1 MKKIFLLLF
10 LLVFVSFAFAQQ
22 KVTVKVS
29 DAKTGEPLKNA
40 TIKIKS
46 AKTAATA
53 NSEGVVQITATAK
66 DVIEITS
73 VGYKDQ
79 SVTINGQST
88 INIGMEIS
96 TIDLGDVVI
105 LGSRGVAR
113 IKTESAV
120 PVDVIKINQVGLPTA
135 KMDITS
141 ILNMAAPSFNYNKQS
156 GSDGADHVDL
166 GTLRGLGPDQTL
178 VLING
183 KRRHQTA
190 FVALFGTRGRGN
202 SGADLNSF
210 PAAAVDRIEILRDG
224 ASAQY
229 GSDAMAGVINIQ
241 LKKDINHWTIN
252 TGWSG
257 YYDNKFNSYSH
268 RASNEYYYSKP
279 IDGGT
284 YSIAAN
290 NGLAIGKN
298 GGFINFSMNLLT
310 QAKTF
315 RQVSNKNWETD
326 ENALPYINGGRR
338 AFGDGSVN
346 TYGAMYNM
354 EIPTSSKGNTTFYSF
369 GGYNYKASDAY
380 AYTRN
385 WSAKPE
391 RFPVDASGNL
401 LYNAAIMHTTTDG
414 EIYYNPHIQTNIADA
429 SIATGLKGAAGNG
442 WNWDLSNTLGR
453 NDFHYYGHKT
463 FNASIIN
470 NASKTHFD
478 DGGFNFLQN
487 TLNLDFNKSYQSIG
501 AGLNLALGAEYRYE
515 RYAIYKGED
524 ASFSN
529 YHPTVLNYP
538 SVGEQR
544 TPASGSQGF
553 PGFSPTDVIAADRS
567 NASLYA
573 DVELNATKAWL
584 LDGAIRFENYADFG
598 SIATFKLASR
608 YKITSNFN
616 LRGSVSTGF
625 RAPSLQQINFS
636 NTLTSFSAGELV
648 QSRIARNGD
657 AITKA
662 AGIPSL
668 KQETSVNSSIG
679 FNWKTIK
686 GLTFTADGYMV
697 KVKDRVVLSG
707 LFSAE
712 DPTLPASFTSQLKA
726 IPVATAQF
734 FDNAVNTN
742 NYGLDLV
749 VDYSKKWG
757 NRGVRA
763 LFAGN
768 FQHMTIDA
776 IHVPDALNSNTL
788 NRKTFFSDREE
799 AFLLASAPKTK
810 FNLSL
815 GYDVN
820 KIGFGT
826 NLTYFGK
833 IKLLGFGD
841 ATAENPNYTGIN
853 PHVPTDADP
862 SILVP
867 EIFNY
872 NGKIVTD
879 VFVSY
884 KISKKISLFVGADN
898 LFNIHPNLGVN
909 QLAKGWAGNN
919 ESGGPW
925 DSVQMGFNG
934 RRLFSKLSFNF

>member
-141 ILNMAAPSFNYNKQS
+141 ILNMTAPSFNYNKQS

-679 FNWKTIK
+679 FNWKPIK

-734 FDNAVNTN
+734 FDNAVNTT